1 MSTILYLHKIADKS
15 LFIINNLRKPIF
27 QENETQDSCIEQM
40 FFNIVTSSRLSSWPS
55 ANFLRIHDSLFPIVP
70 VL

>member
-1 MSTILYLHKIADKS
+1 MSTILYLHKIADKA

-40 FFNIVTSSRLSSWPS
+40 FFNIVTSSRLSS
-55 ANFLRIHDSLFPIVP
+55 
-70 VL
+70 